1 MVSAPRAW
9 CALVGAGVKSR
20 PKRIITTTNL
30 PRWKIFD
37 CILPFWSDRNLR
49 WFYGRYKYERPDQ
62 IARKREVCRKAV
74 LKGHRVDSFKRK
86 QEVLWFIDVKAE
98 KRRRRR
104 EFREEFFGWLTLP
117 GLIGGALA
125 GAWAV
130 WQFLQQHVLT
140 APPPS

>member
-1 MVSAPRAW
+1 MRLIEGGCQDSTKW
-9 CALVGAGVKSR
+9 
-20 PKRIITTTNL
+20 IITTTML
-30 PRWKIFD
+30 PRCKAFDRIF
-37 CILPFWSDRNLR
+37 PFWSDKDLR
-49 WFYGRYKYERPDQ
+49 WFYRRYKYERPDQ
-62 IARKREVCRKAV
+62 IARKREVCRRAV

-130 WQFLQQHVLT
+130 WQFIQQHVLT